1 MTNVGPCVTQ
11 TLGPL
16 PAEASRLLHLYRTF
30 LFVLYCTVPLNKRD
44 VSSAPVIPKLWSA
57 DPVRGQK
64 D

>member
-16 PAEASRLLHLYRTF
+16 LAAAPRLLYRYRTF
-30 LFVLYCTVPLNKRD
+30 VFVPLNKSD
-44 VSSAPVIPKLWSA
+44 VSSDPVIPKLWPA